1 MTSNTFIIE
10 AITSI
15 LYAIRYVVNLR
26 DMPMGSISSQTLFYD
41 ERKDTVKIGLPICK
55 KMIQKK
61 HITFENDFNDL
72 AMVLWEIAE
81 IVTSEPIQ
89 MSLLSASE
97 FCKTKSQVS
106 VHYYCYV

>member
-1 MTSNTFIIE
+1 
-10 AITSI
+10 
-15 LYAIRYVVNLR
+15 
-26 DMPMGSISSQTLFYD
+26 MGSISSQTIFYD
-41 ERKDTVKIGLPICK
+41 EKKDTVKIGLPMCK
-55 KMIQKK
+55 KMIQKN

-72 AMVLWEIAE
+72 AMVLREIAE

-106 VHYYCYV
+106 FYYYCYVQKTDFDAILEYIMSAN